1 MVRRGKIEGDAD
13 NFATREVAEAV
24 PGFWYTLAQ
33 TRETMSWTEDR
44 LDPVGEKSGSDA
56 DIFCGGAIRAMK
68 KASFIVSV
76 ACLIFGAGARA
87 QQPAAAPQPD
97 QSIYHVTMV
106 GKTVTAISYQHRSGS
121 TMVDFRG
128 TPLMPLAKGDA
139 KVDSKQGSII
149 VSANFRNMQ
158 PAQTFGNEYL
168 TYVLWAITPEGKPN
182 NLGEVLLDGNKSK
195 LTATTNLQ
203 SFGMIVTAEPYFA
216 VNMPS
221 DVVVMENVVRP
232 DTTGT
237 FEQVTA
243 NYELL
248 QRGQYTYDMSKARE
262 SVTNLSPKVPLEVHE
277 ARNAVGIAQ
286 SGGADTLAPEAYQK
300 AVASLNQAEALLN
313 RKANR
318 KEVIAAAR
326 DAVQTAADARTIAL
340 KRAADQTAAA
350 ERAAQQAATD
360 AAKARQKEEEAA
372 RQQAELQKLQAERDA
387 AREAQARAEADAA
400 RAQADAAKSQADAA
414 ALAAQQQANAAQQ
427 QAKAAQDAAA
437 KAEADKQ
444 ALRAALLAQFN
455 RILPTTDTPRGLQVN
470 MADVL
475 FAFGKY
481 ELQQSAREALAKF
494 SGIVLAH
501 PGLHLSVEG
510 YTDSVG
516 SDAFNQTLSEQ
527 RAGAVRDYL
536 VQQGLDPTSITA
548 TGFGKSNPV
557 ASNDTAMGRQQNR
570 RVEIIISG
578 EVIGTKIGGP
588 SVPQQ

>member
-1 MVRRGKIEGDAD
+1 MTVAFLIE
-13 NFATREVAEAV
+13 E
-24 PGFWYTLAQ
+24 
-33 TRETMSWTEDR
+33 R
-44 LDPVGEKSGSDA
+44 LG
-56 DIFCGGAIRAMK
+56 AMK
-68 KASFIVSV
+68 RASLILSIV
-76 ACLIFGAGARA
+76 CLTFAIAASA
-87 QQPAAAPQPD
+87 QQQPAAAQQPD

-106 GKTVTAISYQHRSGS
+106 GKTVTSVSYQHRSGS

-149 VSANFRNMQ
+149 VNASFRDMK
-158 PAQTFGNEYL
+158 PAQMFGKEYL

-182 NLGEVLLDGNKSK
+182 NLGELLLDGTKSK

-221 DVVVMENVVRP
+221 DVVVLENAVRP
-232 DTTGT
+232 DTAGS

-248 QRGQYTYDMSKARE
+248 QRGQYTYDMSKATE
-262 SVTNLSPKVPLEVHE
+262 PITDFSPKVPLEVYE
-277 ARNAVGIAQ
+277 ARNAVAIAQ
-286 SGGADTLAPEAYQK
+286 SAGADKLAPDAYQK
-300 AVASLNQAEALLN
+300 ALASLNQAEALLKS
-313 RKANR
+313 KASK

-326 DAVQTAADARTIAL
+326 DAVQTAADARMIAL
-340 KRAADQTAAA
+340 KRAADQQAAA

-360 AAKARQKEEEAA
+360 AANAKQKEEEAA
-372 RQQAELQKLQAERDA
+372 RQQAELQKLQAQRDA
-387 AREAQARAEADAA
+387 ARETQARAEADAA
-400 RAQADAAKSQADAA
+400 RAQADAARNQ
-414 ALAAQQQANAAQQ
+414 
-427 QAKAAQDAAA
+427 
-437 KAEADKQ
+437 AEADKQ

-455 RILPTTDTPRGLQVN
+455 RILPTTDTARGLQVN

-481 ELQQSAREALAKF
+481 DLQPPAREALAKF

-527 RAGAVRDYL
+527 RANAVRDYL
-536 VQQGLDPTSITA
+536 VQQGLDPTSLAA

-578 EVIGTKIGGP
+578 EVIGTKIGQP
-588 SVPQQ
+588 TAPPQQ

>member
-1 MVRRGKIEGDAD
+1 
-13 NFATREVAEAV
+13 
-24 PGFWYTLAQ
+24 L
-33 TRETMSWTEDR
+33 S
-44 LDPVGEKSGSDA
+44 
-56 DIFCGGAIRAMK
+56 
-68 KASFIVSV
+68 IVF
-76 ACLIFGAGARA
+76 LIFAATTGA
-87 QQPAAAPQPD
+87 QQPPATTQQPD

-149 VSANFRNMQ
+149 VNANFRNMQ

-221 DVVVMENVVRP
+221 DVVVMENVVRA
-232 DTTGT
+232 DTAGT

-262 SVTNLSPKVPLEVHE
+262 SVTNLSPKIPLEVYE
-277 ARNAVGIAQ
+277 ARNAVAIAQ
-286 SGGADTLAPEAYQK
+286 TGGADTLAPDAYQK

-313 RKANR
+313 RKANK

-326 DAVQTAADARTIAL
+326 DAVQTAADARLIAL
-340 KRAADQTAAA
+340 KRAADQKAAA
-350 ERAAQQAATD
+350 ERSAQQAATD
-360 AAKARQKEEEAA
+360 EANARQKQEEAA
-372 RQQAELQKLQAERDA
+372 RQQAELQRLQAERDA

-400 RAQADAAKSQADAA
+400 RAQADAAKNQADAA
-414 ALAAQQQANAAQQ
+414 ALTAQQ
-427 QAKAAQDAAA
+427 QAKEAQDAAA

-481 ELQQSAREALAKF
+481 DLQPPAREALAKF

-557 ASNDTAMGRQQNR
+557 ASNDNAMGRQQNR

-578 EVIGTKIGGP
+578 EVIGTKIGAP
-588 SVPQQ
+588 SSPQE

>member
-1 MVRRGKIEGDAD
+1 
-13 NFATREVAEAV
+13 
-24 PGFWYTLAQ
+24 
-33 TRETMSWTEDR
+33 
-44 LDPVGEKSGSDA
+44 
-56 DIFCGGAIRAMK
+56 MK
-68 KASFIVSV
+68 KAIVILSI
-76 ACLIFGAGARA
+76 ACLFRVASASA
-87 QQPAAAPQPD
+87 QQQPASAQPPD

-106 GKTVTAISYQHRSGS
+106 GKTVTSISYQHRSGS

-139 KVDSKQGSII
+139 KVDSRQGSIV
-149 VSANFRNMQ
+149 VSASFRDLQ
-158 PAQTFGNEYL
+158 PAQMFGKEYL

-182 NLGEVLLDGNKSK
+182 NLGEVLLDGTKSK

-221 DVVVMENVVRP
+221 DVVVLENVVRS
-232 DTTGT
+232 DTAGT

-243 NYELL
+243 NYELI
-248 QRGQYTYDMSKARE
+248 QRGQYTYIASKAKDDIA
-262 SVTNLSPKVPLEVHE
+262 NLSPKIPLEVYE
-277 ARNAVGIAQ
+277 ARNAVAIAQ
-286 SGGADTLAPEAYQK
+286 TAGADTLALDAYQK
-300 AVASLNQAEALLN
+300 SLASLNQAESLLKN
-313 RKANR
+313 KSNK

-326 DAVQTAADARTIAL
+326 DAVQTAADARLIAL
-340 KRAADQTAAA
+340 KRAADQKAAA

-360 AAKARQKEEEAA
+360 AANAKQKEEEAA

-400 RAQADAAKSQADAA
+400 RNQADAA
-414 ALAAQQQANAAQQ
+414 ALAAQQQA
-427 QAKAAQDAAA
+427 KSAQDAAA

-481 ELQQSAREALAKF
+481 DLQPPAREALAKF

-536 VQQGLDPTSITA
+536 VQQGLDPSFITA
-548 TGFGKSNPV
+548 TGFGKTNPV

-578 EVIGTKIGGP
+578 EVIGTKIGAP
-588 SVPQQ
+588 SAPPQ

>member
-1 MVRRGKIEGDAD
+1 
-13 NFATREVAEAV
+13 
-24 PGFWYTLAQ
+24 
-33 TRETMSWTEDR
+33 
-44 LDPVGEKSGSDA
+44 
-56 DIFCGGAIRAMK
+56 MK
-68 KASFIVSV
+68 KATLVLSI
-76 ACLIFGAGARA
+76 ACLFLAASVSA
-87 QQPAAAPQPD
+87 QQQPASAQPPD

-106 GKTVTAISYQHRSGS
+106 GKTITSISYQHRSGS
-121 TMVDFRG
+121 TTVGFRG
-128 TPLMPLAKGDA
+128 TPLMPLAKGEA
-139 KVDSKQGSII
+139 KVDSKQGSIA
-149 VSANFRNMQ
+149 VSASFKDMQ
-158 PAQTFGNEYL
+158 PAQMFGKEYL

-182 NLGEVLLDGNKSK
+182 NLGEVLLDGTKSK

-221 DVVVMENVVRP
+221 DVVVLENVVRS
-232 DTTGT
+232 DTAGR
-237 FEQVTA
+237 FDQVTA
-243 NYELL
+243 NYELI
-248 QRGQYTYDMSKARE
+248 QRGQYTYNTSKSRDDIM
-262 SVTNLSPKVPLEVHE
+262 NLSPQVPLEVYQ
-277 ARNAVGIAQ
+277 ARNAVGMAQ
-286 SGGADTLAPEAYQK
+286 SAGADTLAPDAYQK
-300 AVASLNQAEALLN
+300 SLASLNQAESLLKN
-313 RKANR
+313 KGNK

-326 DAVQTAADARTIAL
+326 DAVQTAADARLIAL
-340 KRAADQTAAA
+340 KRAADQKAAA

-360 AAKARQKEEEAA
+360 AANAKQKEEEAA
-372 RQQAELQKLQAERDA
+372 RQQAELQRLQ
-387 AREAQARAEADAA
+387 ADAA
-400 RAQADAAKSQADAA
+400 RAQADAARSQADAA
-414 ALAAQQQANAAQQ
+414 ALAAQQ

-455 RILPTTDTPRGLQVN
+455 RVLPTTDTPRGLQVN

-481 ELQQSAREALAKF
+481 DLQPPAREALAKF

-516 SDAFNQTLSEQ
+516 SDAFNQNLSEQ

-536 VQQGLDPTSITA
+536 VQQGLDPSSITA
-548 TGFGKSNPV
+548 TGFGKTNPV

-578 EVIGTKIGGP
+578 EVIGTKIGTPGA
-588 SVPQQ
+588 PQQ

>member
-1 MVRRGKIEGDAD
+1 MRKGLFQFS
-13 NFATREVAEAV
+13 FA
-24 PGFWYTLAQ
+24 F
-33 TRETMSWTEDR
+33 
-44 LDPVGEKSGSDA
+44 
-56 DIFCGGAIRAMK
+56 
-68 KASFIVSV
+68 
-76 ACLIFGAGARA
+76 LIFSAAVCA
-87 QQPAAAPQPD
+87 QQSSAPAQRPD

-128 TPLMPLAKGDA
+128 TPLMPLAKGNA

-149 VSANFRNMQ
+149 VNASFRDMQ
-158 PAQTFGNEYL
+158 PAQMFGKEYL

-182 NLGEVLLDGNKSK
+182 NLGEVLLDGGKSK

-221 DVVVMENVVRP
+221 DVVVLENAVRP

-237 FEQVTA
+237 FEPVTA

-248 QRGQYTYDMSKARE
+248 QRGQYTYDMNKARE
-262 SVTNLSPKVPLEVHE
+262 SVTELSPKIPLEVYE
-277 ARNAVGIAQ
+277 ARNAVAIAQ
-286 SGGADTLAPEAYQK
+286 SRGADSLAPDAYQK
-300 AVASLNQAEALLN
+300 ALASLNQAEALLN
-313 RKANR
+313 RKANK

-326 DAVQTAADARTIAL
+326 DAVQTAADAGVIAR
-340 KRAADQTAAA
+340 KRAADQQAAA

-360 AAKARQKEEEAA
+360 AANAKQKEEEAA
-372 RQQAELQKLQAERDA
+372 RQQAELQKLQAERDT

-400 RAQADAAKSQADAA
+400 RAQADAARNQADAA
-414 ALAAQQQANAAQQ
+414 ALAAQQ

-481 ELQQSAREALAKF
+481 DLQQAAREALAKF
-494 SGIVLAH
+494 TGIVLAH

-516 SDAFNQTLSEQ
+516 SDAFNQNLSEQ
-527 RAGAVRDYL
+527 RANAVRDYL

-557 ASNDTAMGRQQNR
+557 ASNDTAAGRQQNR

-578 EVIGTKIGGP
+578 EVIGTKIGAP
-588 SVPQQ
+588 APAQQ

>member
-1 MVRRGKIEGDAD
+1 
-13 NFATREVAEAV
+13 
-24 PGFWYTLAQ
+24 
-33 TRETMSWTEDR
+33 
-44 LDPVGEKSGSDA
+44 
-56 DIFCGGAIRAMK
+56 MK
-68 KASFIVSV
+68 KATVILSI
-76 ACLIFGAGARA
+76 ACLFLVASASA
-87 QQPAAAPQPD
+87 QQQPASAQPPD

-106 GKTVTAISYQHRSGS
+106 GKTVTSISYQHRSGS

-139 KVDSKQGSII
+139 KVDSRQGSIV
-149 VSANFRNMQ
+149 VSASFRDLQ
-158 PAQTFGNEYL
+158 PAQMFGKEYL

-182 NLGEVLLDGNKSK
+182 NLGEVLLDGTKSK

-221 DVVVMENVVRP
+221 DVVVLENVVRS
-232 DTTGT
+232 DTAGT

-243 NYELL
+243 NYELI
-248 QRGQYTYDMSKARE
+248 QRGQYTYITSKAKNDIA
-262 SVTNLSPKVPLEVHE
+262 NLSPKIPLEVYE
-277 ARNAVGIAQ
+277 ARNAVAIAQ
-286 SGGADTLAPEAYQK
+286 TAGADTLAPEAYQK
-300 AVASLNQAEALLN
+300 SLASLNQAESLLKN
-313 RKANR
+313 KSNK

-326 DAVQTAADARTIAL
+326 DAVQTAADARLIAL
-340 KRAADQTAAA
+340 KRAADQKAAA

-360 AAKARQKEEEAA
+360 AANVKQKEEEAA

-400 RAQADAAKSQADAA
+400 RNQADAA
-414 ALAAQQQANAAQQ
+414 ALAAQQ

-481 ELQQSAREALAKF
+481 DLQPSAREALAKF

-536 VQQGLDPTSITA
+536 VQQGLDPSSITA
-548 TGFGKSNPV
+548 TGFGKTNPV

-578 EVIGTKIGGP
+578 EVIGTKIGAP
-588 SVPQQ
+588 SAPPQ

>member
-1 MVRRGKIEGDAD
+1 
-13 NFATREVAEAV
+13 
-24 PGFWYTLAQ
+24 
-33 TRETMSWTEDR
+33 
-44 LDPVGEKSGSDA
+44 
-56 DIFCGGAIRAMK
+56 
-68 KASFIVSV
+68 
-76 ACLIFGAGARA
+76 
-87 QQPAAAPQPD
+87 
-97 QSIYHVTMV
+97 
-106 GKTVTAISYQHRSGS
+106 
-121 TMVDFRG
+121 
-128 TPLMPLAKGDA
+128 
-139 KVDSKQGSII
+139 
-149 VSANFRNMQ
+149 
-158 PAQTFGNEYL
+158 
-168 TYVLWAITPEGKPN
+168 VLWAITPEGKPN
-182 NLGEVLLDGNKSK
+182 NLGELLLDGNKSK

-221 DVVVMENVVRP
+221 DVVVMENVVRA
-232 DTTGT
+232 DTAGT

-262 SVTNLSPKVPLEVHE
+262 SVTNLSPKIPLEVYE
-277 ARNAVGIAQ
+277 ARNAVAIAQ
-286 SGGADTLAPEAYQK
+286 SGGADALAPDAYQK

-326 DAVQTAADARTIAL
+326 DSVQTAADARMIAL
-340 KRAADQTAAA
+340 KRAADQKAAA

-360 AAKARQKEEEAA
+360 AANARQKEEAA

-400 RAQADAAKSQADAA
+400 RAQADTAKNQADAA
-414 ALAAQQQANAAQQ
+414 ALAAQQ

-481 ELQQSAREALAKF
+481 DLQPPAREALAKF

-557 ASNDTAMGRQQNR
+557 ASNDTATGRQQNR

-578 EVIGTKIGGP
+578 EVIGTKIGAP
-588 SVPQQ
+588 SSPQE